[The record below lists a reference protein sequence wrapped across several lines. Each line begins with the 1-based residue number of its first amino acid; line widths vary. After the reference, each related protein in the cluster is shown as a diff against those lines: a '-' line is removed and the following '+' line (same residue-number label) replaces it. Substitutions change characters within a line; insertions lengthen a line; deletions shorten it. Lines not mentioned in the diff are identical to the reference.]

1 MTARSPAGERS
12 SPSPGVPAADVVA
25 LLDTWIARAIAQG
38 ASDIHFEPGE
48 THMRIRYRLDGLLH
62 EVDALPRALAENII
76 ARLKVLAGL
85 LTYRTDIPQEGAF
98 SRPADEQAAG
108 SRSAV
113 STATSMA
120 GRVDLDL
127 RVATFP
133 TIRGERAVVRL
144 LHPVA
149 PVSGLDG
156 LGLAEDAVNS
166 LRRAAEQPSGLI
178 LVTGPAGS
186 GKSTTL
192 YALARHI
199 LRATPGRSVV
209 SLEDPVEQR
218 VEGMA
223 QIQISPHGELDY
235 VRAMRSLL
243 RQDVQVLLVGEVRDD
258 QTAHIVVEAS
268 LTGHLI
274 MSTLHSGDPAEAM
287 VRLLEMGIAPY
298 QLVGALSVVCSQRL
312 LRTLCTQ
319 CQGQPPCAHCCD
331 TGFHGRIAC
340 GQVTVLDEEL
350 RTAVLQR
357 KSAGELRRI
366 VNGKGRSLAADARR
380 LIHQG
385 RTTDSEALRV
395 LGDLS

>member
-1 MTARSPAGERS
+1 M
-12 SPSPGVPAADVVA
+12 V
-25 LLDTWIARAIAQG
+25 
-38 ASDIHFEPGE
+38 
-48 THMRIRYRLDGLLH
+48 
-62 EVDALPRALAENII
+62 
-76 ARLKVLAGL
+76 
-85 LTYRTDIPQEGAF
+85 
-98 SRPADEQAAG
+98 
-108 SRSAV
+108 
-113 STATSMA
+113 
-120 GRVDLDL
+120 
-127 RVATFP
+127 
-133 TIRGERAVVRL
+133 
-144 LHPVA
+144 
-149 PVSGLDG
+149 
-156 LGLAEDAVNS
+156 
-166 LRRAAEQPSGLI
+166 
-178 LVTGPAGS
+178 
-186 GKSTTL
+186 
-192 YALARHI
+192 
-199 LRATPGRSVV
+199 
-209 SLEDPVEQR
+209 
-218 VEGMA
+218 

-243 RQDVQVLLVGEVRDD
+243 RQDVQVLLVGEIRDD

-357 KSAGELRRI
+357 RSAGELRRI